1 MAKFEFHIDKKC
13 TIWVR
18 EYHQFEAENY
28 AQAESIITENFRLS
42 ATDNTFTMQDVQ
54 HDTLD
59 DMAVKD
65 NNGWPTAELID
76 IFGNKL
82 ADNTILN
89 NG

>member
-28 AQAESIITENFRLS
+28 AEAEGIMRENFRLN
-42 ATDNTFTMQDVQ
+42 TTEKTFTMQDIQ
-54 HDTLD
+54 HETLN
-59 DMAVKD
+59 DMEVKE
-65 NNGWPTAELID
+65 NKGWPTAELVD

-82 ADNTILN
+82 ADNTI
-89 NG
+89 

>member
-28 AQAESIITENFRLS
+28 AEAEGIMREGFRLN
-42 ATDNTFTMQDVQ
+42 TTEKTFTMQDIQ

-59 DMAVKD
+59 DMGVKE
-65 NNGWPTAELID
+65 NKGWPTAELVD

-82 ADNTILN
+82 ADNTI
-89 NG
+89 